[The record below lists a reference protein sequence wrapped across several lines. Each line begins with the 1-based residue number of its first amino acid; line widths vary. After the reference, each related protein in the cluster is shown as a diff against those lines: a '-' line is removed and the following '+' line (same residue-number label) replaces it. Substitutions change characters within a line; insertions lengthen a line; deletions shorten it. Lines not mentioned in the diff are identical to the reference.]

1 MGTYWIAL
9 EYIKREG
16 KDMDLKK
23 CFWILT
29 ILGTV
34 LVFFSIILGFCDKD
48 WASVIGIISTV
59 VSIILAM
66 GSFIYSFISGEKTLQ
81 YLNEIKAQND
91 ALVERLNYEL
101 SKANYGQK
109 NIESIDR
116 MISEP
121 QGKVKSDT
129 EILLNNKI

>member
-1 MGTYWIAL
+1 M
-9 EYIKREG
+9 RVG

-29 ILGTV
+29 TLGTV
-34 LVFFSIILGFCDKD
+34 LVFLSIILGFCDED
-48 WASVIGIISTV
+48 WASMIGIISTV

-66 GSFIYSFISGEKTLQ
+66 GSFMYSFISGEKTLQ
-81 YLNEIKAQND
+81 YLNEIKEQND

-116 MISEP
+116 MISE
-121 QGKVKSDT
+121 D
-129 EILLNNKI
+129 LNH